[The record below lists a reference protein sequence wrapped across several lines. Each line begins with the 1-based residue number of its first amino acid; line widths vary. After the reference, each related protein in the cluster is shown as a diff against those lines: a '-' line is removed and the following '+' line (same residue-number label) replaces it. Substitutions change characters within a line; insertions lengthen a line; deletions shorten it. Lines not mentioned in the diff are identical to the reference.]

1 MAIKNANE
9 YFENLVE
16 WKSELQD
23 LRLVISKT
31 ELKEEVKWGRPCYT
45 YNGKPVIGISGFK
58 NHYGLWFFQGKFLSD
73 SQNLLMNAQEGKTKA
88 MRQMR
93 FSQDVTPDLEV
104 VSSYV
109 DEAIDNAKQGK
120 FEKSAQ
126 RKLQIPNELKHLFDE
141 EPEVKLAFDKF
152 NRSDKV
158 DFANYISEAKRSS
171 TKETRL
177 VKIKPMILKGESLN
191 MRYRKK

>member
-1 MAIKNANE
+1 
-9 YFENLVE
+9 
-16 WKSELQD
+16 
-23 LRLVISKT
+23 
-31 ELKEEVKWGRPCYT
+31 
-45 YNGKPVIGISGFK
+45 
-58 NHYGLWFFQGKFLSD
+58 
-73 SQNLLMNAQEGKTKA
+73 MNAQEGKTKA

-93 FSQDVTPDLEV
+93 FSQDTVPDLKLV
-104 VSSYV
+104 KTYV

-126 RKLQIPNELKHLFDE
+126 RKLEIPNKLKQLFDE

-158 DFANYISEAKRSS
+158 DFANYISEAKRNS